1 MTAVAQIQM
10 AKGVGSLTRG
20 EATVRAALVAGYV
33 GLTAAMFFWPLAPR
47 VFWTIGLP
55 LLPILIVLAGFYPW
69 RKVCPLAF
77 WGSFGSRLEKPR
89 QRRVPAWM
97 ERWYPVVSLALLL
110 IALAGRLLVTNGDN
124 AERPIPSASIPAP
137 AVQRQPG
144 AAWRSQMTGS
154 AAGKGVGRWTR
165 SI

>member
-110 IALAGRLLVTNGDN
+110 IALAGRLLVTNGD
-124 AERPIPSASIPAP
+124 EI
-137 AVQRQPG
+137 
-144 AAWRSQMTGS
+144 
-154 AAGKGVGRWTR
+154 GRAHV
-165 SI
+165 